1 LHHVGPPSV
10 YNARAGVPISK
21 ERTMDRMAER
31 LWRDESGL
39 VLSAE
44 LIIIVTVAVLGLVV
58 GLSQLQFAVVS
69 ELQDAAAALA
79 SFNQSFGFTGFR
91 GCFKLNGRTSWTAG
105 STFID
110 VFDTCLGS
118 GGPSCDIVCG
128 PSIAV
133 PMQSPAPVVAPTPCA
148 TCVPEPQ
155 PTVPPCD
162 VCPPAANGPL
172 LPAPQPEI
180 PQGPAPQALPQQL

>member
-1 LHHVGPPSV
+1 
-10 YNARAGVPISK
+10 
-21 ERTMDRMAER
+21 MDHIADK

-79 SFNQSFGFTGFR
+79 SFNQSFGFSGFR
-91 GCFKLNGRTSWTAG
+91 GCLKLNSRTSWTAG

-110 VFDTCLGS
+110 VFDTCIGT
-118 GGPSCDIVCG
+118 GGPACDIVCG
-128 PSIAV
+128 PSISASV
-133 PMQSPAPVVAPTPCA
+133 QTSAPVVTPTPCE
-148 TCVPEPQ
+148 TCLPEPQ
-155 PTVPPCD
+155 PALPPCD
-162 VCPPAANGPL
+162 VCPPASGPL
-172 LPAPQPEI
+172 LPAPIPEI